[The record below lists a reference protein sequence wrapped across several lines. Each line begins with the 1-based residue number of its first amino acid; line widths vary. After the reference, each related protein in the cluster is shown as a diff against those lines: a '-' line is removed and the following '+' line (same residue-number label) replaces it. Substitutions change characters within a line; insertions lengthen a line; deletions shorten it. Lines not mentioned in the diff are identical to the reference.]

1 MSLGRFDSQSRIV
14 LTRDPPRSAGT
25 EEAAQTVM
33 RGGVYLTGGVSFDDF
48 CQVNLPWLCECPPC
62 PEYIVVDLT
71 LRFLSY
77 FRWRSHTA

>member
-1 MSLGRFDSQSRIV
+1 
-14 LTRDPPRSAGT
+14 
-25 EEAAQTVM
+25 M

-48 CQVNLPWLCECPPC
+48 CQVNLPWFCECPPC

-77 FRWRSHTA
+77 VRWRSHTA